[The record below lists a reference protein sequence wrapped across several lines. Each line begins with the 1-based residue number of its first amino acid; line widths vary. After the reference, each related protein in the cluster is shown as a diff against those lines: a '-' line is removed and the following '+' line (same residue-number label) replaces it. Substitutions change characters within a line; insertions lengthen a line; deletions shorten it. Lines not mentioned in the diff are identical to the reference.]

1 VKHGVAEALGP
12 LSDVLS
18 RVREGDV
25 EAFERSILGARRIFV
40 AGLGRTGLM
49 ARGFAMR
56 LMHLGRRVY
65 HVGDVITPAIRRGDL
80 LVICSRT
87 GRSPVLLH
95 YVNIARRAGA
105 RTALVTA
112 LAKSP
117 VAKRSDVVLLL
128 PSEGRPA
135 RRPKSSRA
143 RRSADLAPPLGS
155 VFEQALLLVLDLVVV
170 HLMRTLGLSPDDLR
184 RIHTTFE

>member
-1 VKHGVAEALGP
+1 VRASVVEALGP
-12 LSDVLS
+12 LQDVLS
-18 RVREGDV
+18 RVRPEDV
-25 EAFERSILGARRIFV
+25 VAFERAILGARRVFV
-40 AGLGRTGLM
+40 TGLGRTGLM

-112 LAKSP
+112 IAKSP

-128 PSEGRPA
+128 PSEGRRPA
-135 RRPKSSRA
+135 KAKGRKA
-143 RRSADLAPPLGS
+143 ADPEPPLGS

-170 HLMRTLGLSPDDLR
+170 HLMRALHMTPRDLR

>member
-1 VKHGVAEALGP
+1 MSRGLSDALGP
-12 LSDVLS
+12 LERVLS
-18 RVREGDV
+18 RVRRDEV
-25 EAFERSILGARRIFV
+25 ERFEKVLLGARRVFV
-40 AGLGRTGLM
+40 TGLGRTGLM

-95 YVNIARRAGA
+95 YVSMARRVGA
-105 RTALVTA
+105 RVAVVTGERGS
-112 LAKSP
+112 L
-117 VAKRSDVVLLL
+117 VAKRSDATLVL
-128 PSEGRPA
+128 PSEA
-135 RRPKSSRA
+135 RRARA
-143 RRSADLAPPLGS
+143 GRAPEPPLGS
-155 VFEQALLLVLDLVVV
+155 VFEQALLVVLNVVFF
-170 HLMRTLGLSPDDLR
+170 HLIDTLGLTAEALR